1 MDSRAPS
8 RIIAS
13 CFALSAFAIALIA
26 GLSAGRSVSE
36 ILSTAVFALLG
47 CYILGL
53 IVASVANVAVSERIE
68 QVKAEKPIPTFEDP
82 PKSKKSSESP
92 EQASQAA

>member
-1 MDSRAPS
+1 MDSRAPA

-13 CFALSAFAIALIA
+13 CFALSAFAIALIS
-26 GLSAGRSVSE
+26 GLAADRSTSA
-36 ILSTAVFALLG
+36 ILSTAVFALFI

-53 IVASVANVAVSERIE
+53 VVAAVANVAISEHIN
-68 QVKAEKPIPTFEDP
+68 QYKSNHPIPELNDQP
-82 PKSKKSSESP
+82 GHSASSDST

>member
-1 MDSRAPS
+1 MDSRAPT

-26 GLSAGRSVSE
+26 GLNADRSASA
-36 ILSTAVFALLG
+36 ILSTAVFALVV

-53 IVASVANVAVSERIE
+53 IIASMANVAVSERID
-68 QVKAEKPIPTFEDP
+68 QLKAEKPIPTYDDQ
-82 PKSKKSSESP
+82 SKTPQSSHPP

>member
-1 MDSRAPS
+1 VDSRAPS

-13 CFALSAFAIALIA
+13 CFALSAFAIALVA
-26 GLSAGRSVSE
+26 GLSAGRSASG

-53 IVASVANVAVSERIE
+53 IVASVANVAISERID
-68 QVKAEKPIPTFEDP
+68 QAKAEKPIPTYEDR
-82 PKSKKSSESP
+82 PKSKKSSESS

>member
-1 MDSRAPS
+1 VDSRAPT

-26 GLSAGRSVSE
+26 GLNADRSASA
-36 ILSTAVFALLG
+36 ILSTAVFALVV

-53 IVASVANVAVSERIE
+53 IIASMANVAVSERID
-68 QVKAEKPIPTFEDP
+68 QLKAEKPIPTYDDQ
-82 PKSKKSSESP
+82 PKTPQSPHPP

>member
-1 MDSRAPS
+1 MDSRAPA

-13 CFALSAFAIALIA
+13 CFALSAFAIALIS
-26 GLSAGRSVSE
+26 GLAADRATSA
-36 ILSTAVFALLG
+36 ILSTAVFALMV

-53 IVASVANVAVSERIE
+53 IVASVANVAISEHIN
-68 QVKAEKPIPTFEDP
+68 QY
-82 PKSKKSSESP
+82 KSDHPVPEYEERPGQTASSDST

>member
-1 MDSRAPS
+1 MDSRAPT

-26 GLSAGRSVSE
+26 GLNADRDAAS
-36 ILSTAVFALLG
+36 ILSTAVFALIV

-53 IVASVANVAVSERIE
+53 IIASIANVAVRERID
-68 QVKAEKPIPTFEDP
+68 QLKAEKPIPTYDDP
-82 PKSKKSSESP
+82 PQTSESSTSP
-92 EQASQAA
+92 ERASQAA